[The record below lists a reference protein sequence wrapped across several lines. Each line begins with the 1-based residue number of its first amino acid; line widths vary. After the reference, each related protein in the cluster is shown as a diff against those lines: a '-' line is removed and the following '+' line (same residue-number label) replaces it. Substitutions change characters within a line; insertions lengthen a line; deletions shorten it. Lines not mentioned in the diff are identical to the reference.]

1 MPGRSSVT
9 PAGRCTVS
17 PSRNQPR
24 SHIGRC
30 SIAKAGRPCGSGTG
44 SGKNTASLLGNMHR
58 SVSRSG
64 W

>member
-1 MPGRSSVT
+1 MPGRSSST
-9 PAGRCTVS
+9 PAGRNVPCPGIS
-17 PSRNQPR
+17 QPM

-30 SIAKAGRPCGSGTG
+30 SIAYDGPPGPVTG
-44 SGKNTASLLGNMHR
+44 SGNQTQSLFGNRLR

>member
-1 MPGRSSVT
+1 MPGRSSVM

-30 SIAKAGRPCGSGTG
+30 SIAYDGRPSGSGTG